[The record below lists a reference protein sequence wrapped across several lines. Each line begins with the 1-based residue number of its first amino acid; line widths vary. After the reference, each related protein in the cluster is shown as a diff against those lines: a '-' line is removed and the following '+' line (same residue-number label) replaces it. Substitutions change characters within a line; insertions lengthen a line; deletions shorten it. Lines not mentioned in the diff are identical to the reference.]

1 MKLTPWFIVAAA
13 LGLAQPAGAFKI
25 EDKGLEAKLNQ
36 SDVVVLGVIENFDA
50 SSKIADVKVLQ
61 TLKGRHTPSI
71 RFLADAGIADMRTN
85 CCKPR
90 EEYLLFLVEYED
102 GLYWSVNG
110 KFGAV
115 RIGERK
121 D

>member
-1 MKLTPWFIVAAA
+1 MKATSWLIFAA
-13 LGLAQPAGAFKI
+13 LLGALQPAGAFKI

-36 SDVVVLGVIENFDA
+36 SDVVVLGVIESFDA
-50 SSKIADVKVLQ
+50 ASKIADVKVLQ
-61 TLKGRHTPSI
+61 TLKGTHTASI

-85 CCKPR
+85 CCKAR

-115 RIGERK
+115 RIGEAK
-121 D
+121 G

>member
-1 MKLTPWFIVAAA
+1 MKLTTWFIFAAA
-13 LGLAQPAGAFKI
+13 FGSAQPASAFKI

-50 SSKIADVKVLQ
+50 PSKIAEVKVLR
-61 TLKGRHTPSI
+61 TLKGTHKPSI

-85 CCKPR
+85 CCKAK

-121 D
+121 H